1 MGLIR
6 KFILNKEGDNMK
18 ILIWNMNYWQNT
30 KEDLDKVITWKNN
43 CIDYLKNVENIDF
56 YILQEINPF
65 RLFEISPNQ
74 YFISMTDYNILYNEL
89 KRELSFDGRK
99 DKFWGNAIIFN
110 KSFTVEKNNMGTNK
124 KDYYGKNAIMCY
136 DFKTPDGKLITIIN
150 VYNKKNYEKNGAYTL
165 IDDLKK
171 DDDIKNVIE
180 RKDRHIILAG
190 DFNTFAK
197 NNNGR
202 LKDLEKEMKPLINCT
217 TCTKDSLFHE
227 EGTYYHSKKDGYGI
241 DDFCFI
247 SESLKDKSINIDIPI
262 KDWKNFLDKNHS
274 WNGLSDHCPII
285 VDFTL

>member
-1 MGLIR
+1 MR
-6 KFILNKEGDNMK
+6 

-30 KEDLDKVITWKNN
+30 KGDLDKVITWKKN
-43 CIDYLKNVENIDF
+43 CIDYLKNEKNIDF

-74 YFISMTDYNILYNEL
+74 YFTSMTGYNILYNEL

-110 KSFTVEKNNMGTNK
+110 NNFTVEKNNMGTDH

-136 DFKTPDGKLITIIN
+136 DIKTTNGKIITIIN

-165 IDDLKK
+165 LNDLNN
-171 DDDIKNVIE
+171 DIDIKNVIVRE
-180 RKDRHIILAG
+180 GSHIILAG

-197 NNNGR
+197 KNNGR
-202 LKDLEKEMKPLINCT
+202 LKELEEKMESFTLINCT
-217 TCTKDSLFHE
+217 KDTTFHE
-227 EGTYYHSKKDGYGI
+227 EGTYYHSEKDGYGI

-247 SESLKDKSINIDIPI
+247 SKNIKNNLKIDIPI
-262 KDWKNFLDKNHS
+262 KDWDNKQDKNHR
-274 WNGLSDHCPII
+274 WKGLSDHAPII
-285 VDFTL
+285 VEFNF